1 MGMENPR
8 PEEKKVIKDTRNLF
22 RLKKELT
29 YTAAKDIRSFF
40 RLKKKLKKL
49 KTKYLEISR
58 ILLSMKKEKIIIN
71 Q

>member
-1 MGMENPR
+1 MVMENPR
-8 PEEKKVIKDTRNLF
+8 PEEKKVIKDKRNLF

-29 YTAAKDIRSFF
+29 YTAAKDIRSLF

-49 KTKYLEISR
+49 KIEYLEISR
-58 ILLSMKKEKIIIN
+58 ILLSIKKEKIIIN